1 MGKEVRVR
9 SMVAEMVLSHL
20 KYKEKATHQHVT
32 RSTRLMA
39 ILIKEI
45 QRHNPSLLH
54 GYECQALVEA
64 ARFHDI
70 GKKFVDWKIVGK
82 PGKLTEDEFSEM
94 KKHSEYGY
102 KIITLKENSIMAAT
116 DASDTFVTSKVLK
129 VGMVF
134 HYAKI
139 MTLTHHERWD
149 GTGYPNRLKGK
160 NIPVE
165 GRMMALVDVYDAL
178 VGKRSYKPPYSHE
191 KAMHIIRA
199 GQGTQFDPQLLALFL
214 PAADRFNSQQ
224 GQLKR
229 KRDKKIGMLQ
239 FTINSIRRFL
249 HPEE

>member
-1 MGKEVRVR
+1 
-9 SMVAEMVLSHL
+9 MVTEIALSHI
-20 KYKEKATHQHVT
+20 KHKEKSTHQHVT

-39 ILIKEI
+39 IFIKEI
-45 QRHNPSLLH
+45 QRHNPRLLH
-54 GYECQALVEA
+54 GYECQALAEA
-64 ARFHDI
+64 VRFHDV
-70 GKKFVDWKIVGK
+70 GKKLVDWKIVGK

-102 KIITLKENSIMAAT
+102 KIITLKENIFAT
-116 DASDTFVTSKVLK
+116 TADASDPFVNSRIFK
-129 VGMVF
+129 VGMIF
-134 HYAKI
+134 HYAKN

-160 NIPVE
+160 NIPFE

-191 KAMHIIRA
+191 KAMRIIRA
-199 GQGTQFDPQLLALFL
+199 GQGTQFDPQLTALFL

-229 KRDKKIGMLQ
+229 RRDKKIGMLQ
-239 FTINSIRRFL
+239 LTINFIRQLL
-249 HPEE
+249 HP